1 MKQCPR
7 CASEINAN
15 DKVCPR
21 CGIPVDKM
29 NFESEEEEKV
39 VYSSAEKREQKRLKK
54 EAKKAEKKAKK
65 LREQKSDTDFSKF
78 ASNNKNYDPNDVA
91 TNKKSKKAN
100 LKFEIDENGEFN
112 IDTADVEIVGE
123 ETGKLIEERYKQT
136 YSVKKAR
143 GDYRPERIKWW
154 EIYKLADRAF
164 ARRKIKKEVSKAAKV
179 KPDFIKKTK
188 LILYAIFFGWFGAH
202 NFYAKNKKK
211 GWTSVVSLAICL
223 TIFFLAPTVPFFAGI
238 KLSIGGCTGF
248 IVFYIWWG
256 DIVNI
261 LFGTF
266 KYRIQKEE
274 FIEHMNIE
282 TRAKLGEKY
291 IDMDLYRS
299 PWWNRLKVWWQK
311 KKRNYAEWKHE
322 RRQAAIEREKMK
334 LEKAEEQAK
343 IDAEIAAYEE
353 KEDKNLK
360 RTKEERIK
368 EQLEK
373 DNVLDEIKTF
383 EGEVEE
389 KPKKAKTPPKQAK
402 VKVNTNK
409 KNTNKKNTKK

>member
-1 MKQCPR
+1 MRQCPR

-21 CGIPVDKM
+21 CGLPVDKM
-29 NFESEEEEKV
+29 TFDTDDEQKV

-54 EAKKAEKKAKK
+54 EAKKAEKKARK

-78 ASNNKNYDPNDVA
+78 ATNSEQQTEPLSRKDRKAKKNG
-91 TNKKSKKAN
+91 
-100 LKFEIDENGEFN
+100 LQFEIDENGEFN
-112 IDTADVEIVGE
+112 INTADVEIVGE
-123 ETGKLIEERYKQT
+123 ETGKLIEERYRQT

-143 GDYRPERIKWW
+143 GDYRPERIQWW

-179 KPDFIKKTK
+179 KPDFIKKSK
-188 LILYAIFFGWFGAH
+188 LLLLAIFFGWFGAH

-211 GWTSVVSLAICL
+211 GWTSIISIAICL
-223 TIFFLAPTVPFFAGI
+223 TIFILAPTVPFFAGI
-238 KLSIGGCTGF
+238 KLSIGGLTGF

-256 DIVNI
+256 DIINI
-261 LFGTF
+261 IFNSF

-291 IDMDLYRS
+291 VDMDLYRS
-299 PWWNRLKVWWQK
+299 PWWNRLRVWWQK
-311 KKRNYAEWKHE
+311 KKRNYQEWKHE
-322 RRQAAIEREKMK
+322 RRQYAIEK
-334 LEKAEEQAK
+334 EKARQEKLAEQEK

-353 KEDKNLK
+353 KENQNIQKSK
-360 RTKEERIK
+360 VEKIK

-373 DNVLDEIKTF
+373 DNVLEEIKTF

-389 KPKKAKTPPKQAK
+389 KPKKKKTPPKKAK
-402 VKVNTNK
+402 VTVKTNK
-409 KNTNKKNTKK
+409 NKSNNKKK

>member
-1 MKQCPR
+1 MRQCPR
-7 CASEINAN
+7 CASEITAN

-21 CGIPVDKM
+21 CGLPVDKM
-29 NFESEEEEKV
+29 NLDADEEKV
-39 VYSSAEKREQKRLKK
+39 IYSSAEKREQKRLKK

-78 ASNNKNYDPNDVA
+78 ATNVEQTEDAFGRK
-91 TNKKSKKAN
+91 NKKSKKNAMQ
-100 LKFEIDENGEFN
+100 FEIDENGEFN
-112 IDTADVEIVGE
+112 INTADVEIVGA
-123 ETGKLIEERYKQT
+123 ETGKLIEERYRQT

-164 ARRKIKKEVSKAAKV
+164 ARRKIKKEVSKAAKM
-179 KPDFIKKTK
+179 KPDFIKKSK
-188 LILYAIFFGWFGAH
+188 LLALAVFFGCFGAH

-211 GWTSVVSLAICL
+211 GWTSIISIAICL

-238 KLSIGGCTGF
+238 KLSIGGLTGF

-256 DIVNI
+256 DIINI
-261 LFGTF
+261 IFNSF

-274 FIEHMNIE
+274 FIEHMNVE

-291 IDMDLYRS
+291 VDMDLYRS

-311 KKRNYAEWKHE
+311 KKRSYQEWRHE
-322 RRQAAIEREKMK
+322 RRQLAIEK
-334 LEKAEEQAK
+334 EKARQAELAEQEK

-353 KEDKNLK
+353 KENQNIKK
-360 RTKEERIK
+360 SKAEKIK

-373 DNVLDEIKTF
+373 DNVLEEIKTF
-383 EGEVEE
+383 EGDVEE
-389 KPKKAKTPPKQAK
+389 KPKKTKTPPKKAK
-402 VKVNTNK
+402 VTVKSNKNKSNNK
-409 KNTNKKNTKK
+409 KK

>member
-1 MKQCPR
+1 MRQCPR

-21 CGIPVDKM
+21 CGLPVAKM
-29 NFESEEEEKV
+29 TFDTDDEKKV

-54 EAKKAEKKAKK
+54 EAKKAEKKARK

-78 ASNNKNYDPNDVA
+78 ASNGEQQTEPLSRKDRKAKKNG
-91 TNKKSKKAN
+91 
-100 LKFEIDENGEFN
+100 LLFEIDENGEFN
-112 IDTADVEIVGE
+112 INTADVEIVGE
-123 ETGKLIEERYKQT
+123 ETGKLIEERYRQT

-143 GDYRPERIKWW
+143 GDYRPERIQWW

-179 KPDFIKKTK
+179 KPDFIKKSK
-188 LILYAIFFGWFGAH
+188 LLSLAIFFGWFGAH

-211 GWTSVVSLAICL
+211 GWTSIISIAICL
-223 TIFFLAPTVPFFAGI
+223 TIFILAPTVPFFAGI
-238 KLSIGGCTGF
+238 KLSIGGLTGF

-256 DIVNI
+256 DIINI
-261 LFGTF
+261 IFNSF

-291 IDMDLYRS
+291 VDMDLYRS
-299 PWWNRLKVWWQK
+299 PWWNRLRVWWHK
-311 KKRNYAEWKHE
+311 KKRNYQEWKHE
-322 RRQAAIEREKMK
+322 RRQYAIEK
-334 LEKAEEQAK
+334 EKARQEKLAEQEK

-353 KEDKNLK
+353 KENKNIQK
-360 RTKEERIK
+360 SKTEKIK

-373 DNVLDEIKTF
+373 DNVLEEIKIF

-389 KPKKAKTPPKQAK
+389 KPKKKTTPPKKAK
-402 VKVNTNK
+402 VTVKTNK
-409 KNTNKKNTKK
+409 NKSNNKKK